1 MISAL
6 MLILIFRTLETL
18 GAAVPIW
25 FYVICWC
32 LFAMNALGKIIKI
45 CNAYMEWLEEKRKK
59 ELLSKL
65 EELKAIIEKRR
76 KNDE

>member
-1 MISAL
+1 MITAI
-6 MLILIFRTLETL
+6 MLIMIFRILETL

-25 FYVICWC
+25 FYIICWC
-32 LFAMNALGKIIKI
+32 MFAISALNMIIKI
-45 CNAYMEWLEEKRKK
+45 CQRYIEWLEEKRKK

-76 KNDE
+76 TNDE

>member
-1 MISAL
+1 MINAL

-25 FYVICWC
+25 FYIICWC

-45 CNAYMEWLEEKRKK
+45 CKAYVEWLEEKRKK
-59 ELLSKL
+59 EVLEKL
-65 EELKAIIEKRR
+65 EDLKKILDEKRT
-76 KNDE
+76 KNG